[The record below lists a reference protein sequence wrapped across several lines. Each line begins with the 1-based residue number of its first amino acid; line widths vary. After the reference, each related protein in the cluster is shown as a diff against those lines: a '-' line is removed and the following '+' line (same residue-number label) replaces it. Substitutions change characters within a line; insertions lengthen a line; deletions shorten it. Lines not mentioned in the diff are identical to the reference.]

1 MAPAAA
7 SPEVAAHAAEPPEVA
22 VLASAPCMV
31 VAPSNVL
38 SACHVTVK
46 GTVDE
51 HCTCP
56 VTELYLFPDVTTVE
70 PPEVAASAAEPPEV
84 PVVPSYES
92 LSCTVTA
99 MEAVYESLSCPVTA
113 MEAVC
118 ESSSCPVTAMEAV
131 YESSSCPVTAME
143 AVYESLSCPV
153 AATEA
158 INELSF
164 AHVTAY
170 EPLSCP
176 DPAKEAD
183 FELPVPSVTTEEVM
197 CELHDCCVAPLGAV
211 CELLTLP
218 VMKSETINAL
228 YVCPVTPVIAKE
240 TINELS
246 THPVSVK
253 ESKFKLYVCPV
264 LTKEPDL
271 ELSARIVQSLK
282 CLLVQFPSMS
292 LFLNCLF
299 YQLLSMNCLLQ
310 SLSMPPVLICLPD
323 HNPQV
328 CLIQNYL
335 YVLFQSLSPTLN
347 FLSVQPLSRR
357 PIPSLLPCLS
367 QPRNPSW
374 NP

>member
-1 MAPAAA
+1 MSSVRDAPLVSARAAGIPKSTHFSPPVPELIPLSEALPMMGIALCCVWAGYTTSELPQVMAPAAA
-7 SPEVAAHAAEPPEVA
+7 SPEVAAHAAEPPEAA
-22 VLASAPCMV
+22 VLASAPCIV
-31 VAPSNVL
+31 VVPSNVL

-46 GTVDE
+46 GTIDE

-84 PVVPSYES
+84 SVVPS
-92 LSCTVTA
+92 
-99 MEAVYESLSCPVTA
+99 YESLSCPVTA

-118 ESSSCPVTAMEAV
+118 ESLSCPVTAMEAV
-131 YESSSCPVTAME
+131 CESLSCPVTAMEAVCESLSCPVTAMEAVCESLSCESSSCPVTAME
-143 AVYESLSCPV
+143 AIYESLSCPV

-211 CELLTLP
+211 RELLTLP

-253 ESKFKLYVCPV
+253 ESKGAFTPGPLFRN
-264 LTKEPDL
+264 L
-271 ELSARIVQSLK
+271 AR
-282 CLLVQFPSMS
+282 FP
-292 LFLNCLF
+292 
-299 YQLLSMNCLLQ
+299 
-310 SLSMPPVLICLPD
+310 P
-323 HNPQV
+323 
-328 CLIQNYL
+328 
-335 YVLFQSLSPTLN
+335 
-347 FLSVQPLSRR
+347 
-357 PIPSLLPCLS
+357 
-367 QPRNPSW
+367 
-374 NP
+374 